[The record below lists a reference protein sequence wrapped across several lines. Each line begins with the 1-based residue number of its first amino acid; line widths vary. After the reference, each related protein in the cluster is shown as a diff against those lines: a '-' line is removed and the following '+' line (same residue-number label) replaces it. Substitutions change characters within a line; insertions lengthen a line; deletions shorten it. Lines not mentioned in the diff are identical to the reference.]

1 MTHNAAISPFAH
13 QRGIT
18 LIESLVAIVV
28 MALGIL
34 GILGVQMRTL
44 TDTQG
49 GVRRAQAIRLIE
61 DLGERLQNNPDALGN
76 LSKYTEKP
84 TSSDDCASGACAP
97 DRLATYD
104 IKQWH
109 SSVGETLP
117 NGKAITFIPK
127 GGPRQLGVL
136 IAWNENRYNQNGQSF
151 SDADTTAIRNRI
163 LGASDATTTSPT
175 LATDADDNPVR
186 CVDPDD
192 PNNADKTKGLIC
204 HLQYIQP
211 TQRCTP
217 WGVGGGTLYCPN

>member
-1 MTHNAAISPFAH
+1 MYQLIIFDPSAQRR
-13 QRGIT
+13 QRGIS

-44 TDTQG
+44 TDTQA

-76 LSKYTEKP
+76 LSVYTTKP
-84 TSSDDCASGACAP
+84 TSSDDCASTPCAA
-97 DRLATYD
+97 DKLATYD
-104 IKQWH
+104 IKQWRTNVA
-109 SSVGETLP
+109 SALP
-117 NGKAITFIPK
+117 AGQATVFIPK

-136 IAWNENRYNQNGQSF
+136 IGWNENMYNQNGKSF
-151 SDADTTAIRNRI
+151 IPTEQTAMRNSI
-163 LGASDATTTSPT
+163 LGASDTTTSNPT
-175 LATDADDNPVR
+175 LATDFANNPVK
-186 CVDPDD
+186 CEDTTKP
-192 PNNADKTKGLIC
+192 ADRQPMC

-217 WGVGGGTLYCPN
+217 WVLGGGTLYCPN